1 MKNVLPSAL
10 MAIHV
15 IFLPLY
21 PWPAKAEN
29 TENRSGFR
37 LPVTVEKNIN
47 ILNFYMLFGQLETLT
62 WFFEQGTTRTTELN
76 SRQLTEKTH

>member
-1 MKNVLPSAL
+1 

-15 IFLPLY
+15 IFLSLY
-21 PWPAKAEN
+21 PWLARAGN
-29 TENRSGFR
+29 TENRSRFR

-62 WFFEQGTTRTTELN
+62 WFFEQGTTRATELN